1 MTTTPALKDTK
12 LFKSIKV
19 GNIELENRLVHA
31 PTTRYR
37 ATKDNVPTDSLLT
50 YYEQRAENNGGLLI
64 SEGTYGADN
73 WGLHN
78 NVPEIKTPAQVEG
91 WRQVVEAVHNKG
103 SFFAIQLWNMGRAA
117 DPKLNKERGLPFV
130 APSALY
136 FDEES
141 EKAAKEAGNEVRALT
156 IPEIEAYVKEFGAAA
171 KRVVHE
177 AKADFAEIHGA
188 QGYLLDEFN
197 QAEANE
203 RTDKY
208 GGSIENRARFLLE
221 SIDAAIDAVGA
232 EHVAVRLSPYATFQ
246 GIKGVDSSCHPIAFF
261 GYVLSE
267 LEKRANEGKRLAY
280 VSVVEPRVSGNADSK
295 DTREFNTSW
304 IREIWKGVMIKS
316 GAYLNENYKFL
327 QQDVESDDQLLIGAS
342 RYYTSNPDLADR
354 LRNGWKLNKYERS
367 LFYKVF
373 SNEGYITFP
382 KYGEEAS
389 KYKYLETV
397 TPKPLA

>member
-1 MTTTPALKDTK
+1 MTVIPPLKDTK
-12 LFKSIKV
+12 LFKPIKV
-19 GNIELENRLVHA
+19 GNVELKNRLVHA

-37 ATKDNVPTDSLLT
+37 ASDAHVPTDSLLT
-50 YYEQRAENNGGLLI
+50 YYKLRAENNGGLLI
-64 SEGTYGADN
+64 SEATFGDDTF
-73 WGLHN
+73 GLYN
-78 NVPEIKTPAQVEG
+78 NIPEIKTPAQVEG
-91 WRQVVEAVHNKG
+91 WRQVIEAVHKEG
-103 SFFAIQLWNMGRAA
+103 SFFTIQLWNLGRAA
-117 DPKLNKERGLPFV
+117 DPKVNKERGLPFV

-156 IPEIEAYVKEFGAAA
+156 IPEIEAYVKEYGEAA
-171 KRVVHE
+171 KRVIYE
-177 AKADFAEIHGA
+177 AKADFVELHGA
-188 QGYLLDEFN
+188 HGYLLDQFN
-197 QAEANE
+197 QPEANE

-232 EHVAVRLSPYATFQ
+232 EHVGVRLSPYAKFQ
-246 GIKGVDSSCHPIAFF
+246 GTKGVDSKTHPIAFF

-304 IREIWKGVMIKS
+304 IREVWKGVLIRS

-327 QQDVESDDQLLIGAS
+327 QHDIEADDQLLIGVS
-342 RYYTSNPDLADR
+342 RYYTSNPDLAER
-354 LRNGWKLNKYERS
+354 LRNGWELNKYERP
-367 LFYKVF
+367 LFYKVL
-373 SNEGYITFP
+373 SNVGYITYP
-382 KYGEEAS
+382 KHGEEAS
-389 KYKYLETV
+389 KYKHLESV
-397 TPKPLA
+397 QPKPLA